1 MTGPTFVFL
10 LAISGQGPAGFEVR
24 TLGGEPVSGEVQGL
38 AADGSLTVDGKVI
51 AGGEWYSIRR
61 APGTLPAWPRAPH
74 LELTTGDRLVGT
86 VIDADGDALR
96 LRVAAVGG
104 NQVLRFPLSSL
115 RAVWLISGA
124 ADAAD
129 PDWLAAPRKRDVIQA
144 RNGDLAVGALTGIDT
159 ARNVVTYQADGK
171 DRRLDL
177 ARTAAVGFNTDL
189 ARVRRPK
196 GPYYRL
202 TLTDGSRLGVV
213 SLAFDGQS
221 WTAVTLFKDALRL
234 PREQV
239 VSVDVEQG
247 KVASL
252 ADVKPSKY
260 QYQPFDGEEHSWV
273 ADRSVA
279 GRAMRLKMPA
289 GESTFDRGVGLH
301 AECRVT
307 YALAGKY
314 RRFESLA
321 GLDART
327 GIRGD
332 AVLAVLVD
340 GKEQPLPG
348 SGRLTTPGG
357 PIAVSVNVSGGKELT
372 IAVRRGAAGNVQDH
386 VNLAEARLV
395 P

>member
-10 LAISGQGPAGFEVR
+10 IALSGQAPAGFEVR

-38 AADGSLTVDGKVI
+38 AAGGSLTVDGKVI

-61 APGTLPAWPRAPH
+61 APGSLPAWPRAPH
-74 LELTTGDRLVGT
+74 LELTAGDRVVGT
-86 VIDADGDALR
+86 VADADGDALR
-96 LRVAAVGG
+96 LRVAAAGG
-104 NQVLRFPLSSL
+104 NQLLRFPLSSL
-115 RAVWLISGA
+115 RAVWLVSRT
-124 ADAAD
+124 ADGAD

-144 RNGDLAVGALTGIDT
+144 RNGDLAIGALTGIDAT
-159 ARNVVTYQADGK
+159 RNVVTYQADSK
-171 DRRLDL
+171 DRRLEL

-202 TLTDGSRLGVV
+202 TLMDGSRLGVV
-213 SLAFDGQS
+213 SLAFDGQT
-221 WTAVTLFKDALRL
+221 WTAVTPFRDSLLL

-247 KVASL
+247 KVVSL
-252 ADVKPSKY
+252 ADLKPARYHS
-260 QYQPFDGEEHSWV
+260 QPFDGEEYSWT
-273 ADRSVA
+273 ADRNV
-279 GRAMRLKMPA
+279 GGQAMRLKTPA

-301 AECRVT
+301 AECTVT

-314 RRFESLA
+314 RRFEALA

-340 GKEQPLPG
+340 GKEQSLPKG
-348 SGRLTTPGG
+348 GRLTTAGG
-357 PIAVSVNVSGGKELT
+357 TIALSVNVSGAKELT
-372 IAVRRGAAGNVQDH
+372 IAGRRGAGGNVQDH